1 MLDFFKKRESA
12 ASVLHDLIQQTSRA
26 ESSEAV
32 YALAQVLQRDC
43 SGLGLEAA
51 QLRGALDDSSV
62 IAARQSQALTGLQ
75 TQAAQI
81 AASQQRI
88 CDETEHS
95 QVAMR
100 KARSSLEHVGTEVA
114 GVVQTLKQVSESA
127 SQITQVALQ
136 TRLVAFNA
144 SVEAKRAGEAGVGFS
159 VVADAVKDLA
169 TQVESISKAIM
180 GTVANLDQRIQSL
193 AQDLRVD
200 VKQGSDA
207 GAADH
212 QVHLA
217 LQGAEEAVR
226 RIVVAAG
233 ESTELCQVIQSQV
246 GDMGRE
252 VQTVRDALGDAANRS
267 ERVLGVSE
275 RLMEVIATCGME
287 TADTPYIQLAQKV
300 AQDIGHSL
308 EQAVA
313 EGRIT
318 LAHLFDERYQVIA
331 GSNPVQHTTAFNAVA
346 DARFPALQ
354 EPALTALPD
363 VVFCIAADRNGYI
376 STHNSIYCHP
386 QRPGD
391 VVWNTANSRWRRIF
405 NDRTGLA
412 SARNTRPFLLQTYRR
427 DMGGGKFVMLKE
439 ASAPI
444 MVQGR
449 HWGGLR
455 LAYRF

>member
-1 MLDFFKKRESA
+1 MLALFKKRETV
-12 ASVLHDLIQQTSRA
+12 ASVAPAVSAEPMRSEGA
-26 ESSEAV
+26 ESV

-51 QLRGALDDSSV
+51 QLRGALDDCAA
-62 IAARQSQALTGLQ
+62 IATGQTTALSQLQ
-75 TQAAQI
+75 AQAHQI
-81 AASQQRI
+81 AQAQQRI
-88 CDETEHS
+88 QSETAQS
-95 QVAMR
+95 QQAMQR
-100 KARSSLEHVGTEVA
+100 ARASVEHVGLEVS
-114 GVVQTLKQVSESA
+114 GVVSTLKQVSEAA

-144 SVEAKRAGEAGVGFS
+144 SVEAKRAGEAGLGFS
-159 VVADAVKDLA
+159 VVADAVKDLS

-180 GTVANLDQRIQSL
+180 GTVASLDQRIQSL

-200 VKQGSDA
+200 VPVDA
-207 GAADH
+207 KADQDR

-217 LQGAEEAVR
+217 LMGAESAVQ
-226 RIVVAAG
+226 RIVEAAG
-233 ESTELCQVIQSQV
+233 ASVGLSQGIQTQVN
-246 GDMGRE
+246 GMGQE
-252 VQTVRDALGDAANRS
+252 VQTVRDALADASKRS

-275 RLMEVIATCGME
+275 RLMEVIATCGVE
-287 TADTPYIQLAQKV
+287 TADTPYIQLAQQV
-300 AQDIGHSL
+300 AGQVAERL
-308 EQAVA
+308 EQALGS
-313 EGRIT
+313 GRISLT
-318 LAHLFDERYQVIA
+318 QLFDERYQPLA
-331 GSNPVQHTTAFNAVA
+331 GSNPAQHSAPFNALT
-346 DARFPALQ
+346 DDLFPALQ
-354 EPALTALPD
+354 EAALKALPE

-376 STHNSIYCHP
+376 STHNKVYCHP

-412 SARNTRPFLLQTYRR
+412 SARNTRAFLLQTYRR
-427 DMGGGKFVMLKE
+427 DMGGGKFVLLKE

-444 MVQGR
+444 TVQGR